1 VRIQK
6 LDLHWVKMNN
16 FPKDADIQDVLN
28 RSTSE
33 HLSLVSSIA
42 EFTPNISKITLTI
55 VRAFSRGNKLLIFGN
70 GGSAA
75 DAQHIAAELVG
86 RFITERDALPAIALT
101 TDSSILTSVG
111 NDYGYE
117 HVFSRQV
124 EAIAK
129 PGDVVVGISTSG
141 NSANVLKALVAAQ
154 QLNCHTVGL
163 LGKDGGKIK
172 EIADASIIIPSSNTA
187 RIQEMHIL
195 IGHLLCEAIDYAIS
209 LK

>member
-1 VRIQK
+1 
-6 LDLHWVKMNN
+6 MNN
-16 FPKDADIQDVLN
+16 FPKDAAIQDILN

-33 HLSLVSSIA
+33 HLSLVSSVAQLAPDIS
-42 EFTPNISKITLTI
+42 NIVLMITD
-55 VRAFSRGNKLLIFGN
+55 AFIRGNKLLIFGN

-86 RFITERDALPAIALT
+86 RFISKQAALPAIALT
-101 TDSSILTSVG
+101 TDTSILTSVG

-129 PGDVVVGISTSG
+129 PGDVALGISTSG
-141 NSANVLKALVAAQ
+141 NSANVFKALVTAQ
-154 QLNCHTVGL
+154 QLDCRTIGL
-163 LGKDGGKIK
+163 LGNDGGKIK
-172 EIADASIIIPSSNTA
+172 ETTDASIIIPSWNTA
-187 RIQEMHIL
+187 RIQEMHSL

>member
-1 VRIQK
+1 MLI
-6 LDLHWVKMNN
+6 DWGKMNS
-16 FPKDADIQDVLN
+16 FPEDTAIQDVLSHSIN
-28 RSTSE
+28 E
-33 HLSLVSSIA
+33 HLSLVSSVSQL
-42 EFTPNISKITLTI
+42 TPDISNIVLMIMD
-55 VRAFSRGNKLLIFGN
+55 AFRRGNKLLIFGN

-86 RFITERDALPAIALT
+86 RFITERAALPAIALT
-101 TDSSILTSVG
+101 TDTSILTSVG

-129 PGDVVVGISTSG
+129 PGDVVLGISTSG
-141 NSANVLKALVAAQ
+141 NSGNVFKALVAAQ
-154 QLNCHTVGL
+154 QLDCRTIGL
-163 LGKDGGKIK
+163 LGNNGGKIK
-172 EIADASIIIPSSNTA
+172 DITDASIIIPSKDTA

-195 IGHLLCEAIDYAIS
+195 IGHLLCEAIDYAIA

>member
-1 VRIQK
+1 
-6 LDLHWVKMNN
+6 MNN
-16 FPKDADIQDVLN
+16 FPKDTAIQDVLN
-28 RSTSE
+28 HSINE
-33 HLSLVSSIA
+33 HLSLVSSVSQL
-42 EFTPNISKITLTI
+42 TPDISNIVLMIMD
-55 VRAFSRGNKLLIFGN
+55 AFHKGNKLLIFGN

-86 RFITERDALPAIALT
+86 RFITERAALPAIALT
-101 TDSSILTSVG
+101 TDTSILTSVG

-129 PGDVVVGISTSG
+129 PGDVVLGISTSG
-141 NSANVLKALVAAQ
+141 NSGNVYKALVAAQ
-154 QLNCHTVGL
+154 QLDCRTIGL
-163 LGKDGGKIK
+163 LGNNGGKIK
-172 EIADASIIIPSSNTA
+172 DITDASIIIPSKDTA

-195 IGHLLCEAIDYAIS
+195 IGHLLCEAIDYAIA

>member
-1 VRIQK
+1 
-6 LDLHWVKMNN
+6 MNN
-16 FPKDADIQDVLN
+16 FPKDIAIQEVLN
-28 RSTSE
+28 HSINE

-42 EFTPNISKITLTI
+42 QFTPAMSNIVLMIMD
-55 VRAFSRGNKLLIFGN
+55 AFRRGNKLLIFGN

-86 RFITERDALPAIALT
+86 GFITKRAALPAIALT
-101 TDSSILTSVG
+101 TDTSILTSVG

-129 PGDVVVGISTSG
+129 PSDVVLGISTSG
-141 NSANVLKALVAAQ
+141 NSGNVFKALVAAQ
-154 QLNCHTVGL
+154 RLDCRTIGL
-163 LGKDGGKIK
+163 LGNDGGKIK
-172 EIADASIIIPSSNTA
+172 DITDASIIIPSKDTA
-187 RIQEMHIL
+187 RVQEMHIL
-195 IGHLLCEAIDYAIS
+195 IGHLLCEAINYAIA